1 MAIFAGEDIGD
12 ETGREGIVVFGFKPV
27 AEVFLAC
34 VWIGIFR
41 LGGRL
46 FGRLRWTSVA
56 AC

>member
-34 VWIGIFR
+34 VWIR
-41 LGGRL
+41 RL